1 VSAAIPARFAGRV
14 ILVTGAGKG
23 IGRAIA
29 QRLVA
34 EGARV
39 ACLDLDEAGVK
50 ETAANIGDA
59 ALALTGDVTSPAS
72 AEAAVKATFAAFGA
86 LQGLVNNAAAPS
98 TGGTVVDLALS
109 DWNREIAVSLT
120 GAFLMSKYAVP
131 LIAAAGGGSIVHVA
145 SQFGHVAV
153 AGSAAYCAAK
163 AGLVNLAKV
172 MALDHAAEKIRVN
185 TLSPGAVGT
194 HRLVASRGSLA
205 EAERALAPLHP
216 IGRIG
221 RPEEIAASAAFLLS
235 EDSSFM
241 TGADL
246 LVDGGY
252 TAW

>member
-1 VSAAIPARFAGRV
+1 VSTAIPARFAGRV

-39 ACLDLDEAGVK
+39 ACLDLDEAGVT
-50 ETAANIGDA
+50 ETAAALGDA
-59 ALALTGDVTSPAS
+59 ALALTGDVTAPAS
-72 AEAAVKATFAAFGA
+72 AEAAVRASLSAFGA
-86 LQGLVNNAAAPS
+86 LHGLVNNAAAPS
-98 TGGTVVDLALS
+98 TDGTVVDLALG

-131 LIAAAGGGSIVHVA
+131 PIAAAGGGSIVHVA

-163 AGLVNLAKV
+163 AGLLNLAKV
-172 MALDHAAEKIRVN
+172 MALDHAAQKIRVN

-194 HRLVASRGSLA
+194 HRLIASRGSLA

-235 EDSSFM
+235 DDSSFM

>member
-1 VSAAIPARFAGRV
+1 VSSDRLAGRV
-14 ILVTGAGKG
+14 VLVTGAGKG
-23 IGRAIA
+23 IGRAMAERI
-29 QRLVA
+29 VA

-39 ACLDLDEAGVK
+39 ACLDLAEAEAR
-50 ETAANIGDA
+50 ETAAAIGGR
-59 ALALTGDVTSPAS
+59 ALGLGGDVTEPAA
-72 AEAAVKATFAAFGA
+72 AEAAVRATLAAFGA
-86 LQGLVNNAAAPS
+86 LHGLVNNAAAPS
-98 TGGTVVDLALS
+98 KSGTVATLALA

-120 GAFLMSKYAVP
+120 GAFLMSKFAVP
-131 LIAAAGGGSIVHVA
+131 AIAAAGGGSIVHVA

-172 MALDHAAEKIRVN
+172 MALDHAGEHIRVN

-194 HRLVASRGSLA
+194 HRLVASQGSLEA
-205 EAERALAPLHP
+205 AERALAPKHP

-221 RPEEIAASAAFLLS
+221 RPEEIAAAAAFLLS

-252 TAW
+252 SAW